1 MSNLITPVTREYLQS
16 LPDKRRWEAIASA
29 IQTLSSQVTQAASS
43 GKTSSLVPIPVYC
56 NSFVKSHPSQYIPN
70 VYDLV
75 EGFKLKFPDCH
86 VEYTE
91 TWEEVRPGVK
101 EQKKGIL
108 VDWS

>member
-1 MSNLITPVTREYLQS
+1 MSNLITPVTREYLLS
-16 LPDKRRWEAIASA
+16 LPDKIRWDAIAQA
-29 IQTLSSQVTQAASS
+29 IQNLSPQVTQAASS
-43 GKTSSLVPIPVYC
+43 GKMSALIPIPTYC

-75 EGFKLKFPDCH
+75 EGFKLKFPDCR